1 MRSMR
6 PVGITGMGAYA
17 PPEIL
22 TNFDLEKI
30 VDTSDEWILS
40 RSGIRE
46 RRKAPSD
53 WSTSDIGCEAGKR
66 AMKNAGVKPEEI
78 DLILFATVSP
88 DKILPSTACITQHK
102 MGCVNAAAFDLMAGC
117 TGFVYSLSV
126 AGELVSSGAY
136 NKVLVI
142 GADLLTKLLD
152 WEDRNT
158 CVLFGDGGGAAV
170 IEPVEEGLG
179 FMGHTLGADGSG
191 HEYIELPAGATF
203 MPATHETVDNRM
215 HYIKMLGKE
224 VFKFAVTIMNETTRK
239 LCDTLNISVSDID
252 LIIPHQANNRIIEA
266 AAKRLKVPLEK
277 IYSNVERFGNTSAGT
292 IPLAIVDALGEGKIK
307 KGDTVFMVGFG
318 AGLTYGAIA
327 MKWAYDVDSK

>member
-46 RRKAPSD
+46 RHKAPLD

-66 AMKNAGVKPEEI
+66 AMENAGVKPEEI
-78 DLILFATVSP
+78 DLVIFATVSP

-126 AGELVSSGAY
+126 AGDLVASGTY

-170 IEPVEEGLG
+170 IEPVEEGFG
-179 FMGHTLGADGSG
+179 FIGHELGADGSG
-191 HEYIELPAGATF
+191 HEYIELPAGSTF

-215 HYIKMLGKE
+215 HYIKMLGRE

-239 LCDTLNISVSDID
+239 LCETLNMSVSDID

-266 AAKRLKVPLEK
+266 AAKRLKIPLEK
-277 IYSNVERFGNTSAGT
+277 IYSNVEFYGNTSAGT
-292 IPLAIVDALGEGKIK
+292 IPLATVDALNEGKIK
-307 KGDTVFMVGFG
+307 KGDTIYMVGFG

-327 MKWAYDVDSK
+327 MKWAYDVDVK